1 MSSVLEEVAAA
12 ADEVA
17 DDQRR
22 VARRARAMQRQRDR
36 GVSWRTILD
45 REAVPGLLEL
55 LRRSGRRLTEATG
68 RFGHALACGLSA
80 EGESTRQVGRRL
92 SVTHQRV
99 SAMLKGEHR
108 SEGDHDALTAR

>member
-1 MSSVLEEVAAA
+1 MSAVLEEVAAA

-36 GVSWRTILD
+36 GVSWGKILD
-45 REAVPGLLEL
+45 REVGPGLLEL
-55 LRRSGRRLTEATG
+55 LRRSGRRLTEVTG

-80 EGESTRQVGRRL
+80 EGESARQVGRRL
-92 SVTHQRV
+92 SITH
-99 SAMLKGEHR
+99 
-108 SEGDHDALTAR
+108 